1 MMRLIKDGE
10 PYIYSHKCTNGE
22 KVGDP
27 LTGER
32 LRQFLIETLY
42 ESFRQCN
49 SNITKI
55 NDSWSIDDADSL
67 KQKPDLIYR
76 MSGASSDTWLYVMP
90 NCDDKNLIDLSFINE
105 KINHE
110 KLRLHDIIPV
120 LVIGSLWCFETDGTH
135 YICGGSYAA
144 KYDTI
149 SLLPHEDLSLPVHLS
164 QRQLV
169 EKVALSW
176 QNLDVNFLEPFLD
189 NDFHYTSDAV
199 FYEISS
205 RREYVD
211 YLRGKFET
219 LKRGSNPIHVQMGRM
234 DNSDNFA
241 LLLHQGAYNQSL
253 LLTIE
258 AMNGRIKSMRMSEY
272 Q

>member
-1 MMRLIKDGE
+1 MMRLINNGE
-10 PYIYSHKCTNGE
+10 PYIYSHQCTNGE
-22 KVGDP
+22 KMGDP
-27 LTGER
+27 LTGEK

-90 NCDDKNLIDLSFINE
+90 NCDDKNLIELSFINE

-149 SLLPHEDLSLPVHLS
+149 SLLPHGDLPLPLHLS

-176 QNLDVNFLEPFLD
+176 QNLDVNILEPFLD
-189 NDFHYTSDAV
+189 NDFHYASDAV
-199 FYEISS
+199 FYEMSS
-205 RREYVD
+205 KREYVD
-211 YLRGKFET
+211 YLKGKFET

-234 DNSDNFA
+234 ENSDTFA
-241 LLLHQGAYNQSL
+241 LLLHQDAYNQSL
-253 LLTIE
+253 LLTVE
-258 AMNGRIKSMRMSEY
+258 AINGRIISMRMSEY